1 MELEQDRRTS
11 GRGLSKTTPW
21 MTCCRTM
28 VTIMM
33 DAHFA
38 VHWERISSQL
48 DRKMV
53 LMEKRLAN
61 SAIQRVSFFPFLF
74 AFFLS

>member
-1 MELEQDRRTS
+1 
-11 GRGLSKTTPW
+11 

-61 SAIQRVSFFPFLF
+61 SAIQRVSFFHSCLLF
-74 AFFLS
+74 FVLAFYCE